1 MASTKSKKYLFI
13 VVIIAIILVLSA
25 ILGVKIYLDKK
36 NTQNT
41 QNTDSNAVEI
51 SNTTENKEE
60 QEVVQEEKKE
70 AEIFNGNDRPIA
82 VMIDNH
88 KGAWPQAGLNDT
100 YLVYEIIVEG
110 GETRLMALF
119 KGKKVDVIGP
129 VRSSRHYFL
138 DYAMENDAI
147 YAHYGWSPKA
157 KNDISSLGINNINGI
172 YYGKPTFW
180 RISAKKA
187 PHNAMTS
194 TKTILDAAKKKGYNT
209 TSKATSVLTYA
220 KEEVELEE
228 GENATEVKI
237 PHSYMQNV
245 TYKYDLKTQRYTRYA
260 RGVLQKDYT
269 TGKSI
274 TTKNIIIM
282 FANNSQL
289 NDGTTKDRQDLHN
302 IGTFDGYYIT
312 NGKAIKIKCKKESRR
327 SKTIYTNASTGE
339 VLEVNDGN
347 TWVNIC
353 PKKANVKIK

>member
-1 MASTKSKKYLFI
+1 MTGKRSKPSKHYPIFI
-13 VVIIAIILVLSA
+13 IIGVIIVLGV
-25 ILGVKIYLDKK
+25 ILGGKIFLDKK
-36 NTQNT
+36 NAQKTISNVEEKTNT
-41 QNTDSNAVEI
+41 TEAVEI
-51 SNTTENKEE
+51 
-60 QEVVQEEKKE
+60 QEPAKEEKKE
-70 AEIFNGNDRPIA
+70 AEIFKGDDRPIA

-88 KGAWPQAGLNDT
+88 RGAWPQAGLNKT

-119 KGKKVDVIGP
+119 KGKDVDVIGP

-157 KNDISSLGINNINGI
+157 KNDISSLGINNLNGI
-172 YYGKPTFW
+172 FYGKPTFW
-180 RISAKKA
+180 RISAKVA

-194 TKTILDAAKKKGYNT
+194 TKTLLDAAKKKGYRT
-209 TSKATSVLTYA
+209 TSNATSVLTYST
-220 KEEVELEE
+220 EEVENKD
-228 GENATEVKI
+228 GQTAKEVKI
-237 PHSYMQNV
+237 PHSYMQSV
-245 TYKYDLKTQRYTRYA
+245 TYKYDEKTQRYTRYA

-312 NGKAIKIKCKKESRR
+312 NGKAIKIKCKKDNRK
-327 SKTIYTNASTGE
+327 SKTIYTNATTGE
-339 VLEVNDGN
+339 TLEVNDGN
-347 TWVNIC
+347 TWINIC

>member
-1 MASTKSKKYLFI
+1 MSIMKSKKYIF
-13 VVIIAIILVLSA
+13 IIAIIVAIVVLGA
-25 ILGVKIYLDKK
+25 ILGTKIYLDRK
-36 NTQNT
+36 NAQNT
-41 QNTDSNAVEI
+41 QIAQSNDVEEDN
-51 SNTTENKEE
+51 SQT
-60 QEVVQEEKKE
+60 QEVEEAKQEEKKE
-70 AEIFNGNDRPIA
+70 PEIFKGDDRPIA

-88 KGAWPQAGLNDT
+88 KGAWPQAGLNKT

-119 KGKKVDVIGP
+119 KGQDVDVIGP

-157 KNDISSLGINNINGI
+157 KNDISSLGINSINGI

-194 TKTILDAAKKKGYNT
+194 TKTILDAAKKKGYKT
-209 TSKATSVLTYA
+209 SSKATSVLNYSSQ
-220 KEEVELEE
+220 EIELKD
-228 GENATEVKI
+228 GKTATEVKI

-245 TYKYDLKTQRYTRYA
+245 TYKYDAKTGRYTRYA

-289 NDGTTKDRQDLHN
+289 QDGTKKDRQDLHN

-312 NGKAIKIKCKKESRR
+312 NGKAIKIKCKKENRR
-327 SKTIYTNASTGE
+327 SKTIYTNATTGE
-339 VLEVNDGN
+339 VIEVNDGN
-347 TWVNIC
+347 TWINIC
-353 PKKANVKIK
+353 PKSAKVSIK

>member
-1 MASTKSKKYLFI
+1 MAGNRFKPSKHLPIFI
-13 VVIIAIILVLSA
+13 IIGLIIVLGA
-25 ILGVKIYLDKK
+25 VLGGKIYLDKK
-36 NTQNT
+36 NAQKTV
-41 QNTDSNAVEI
+41 SNVEENV
-51 SNTTENKEE
+51 NTTENTET
-60 QEVVQEEKKE
+60 QEPVKEEKKE
-70 AEIFNGNDRPIA
+70 PEIFKGDDRPIA

-88 KGAWPQAGLNDT
+88 RGAWPQAGLNKT

-119 KGKKVDVIGP
+119 KGKDVDVIGP

-157 KNDISSLGINNINGI
+157 KNDISSLGIENLNGI

-194 TKTILDAAKKKGYNT
+194 TKTLLDAAKKKGYKT

-220 KEEVELEE
+220 DEEIDNSEGKE
-228 GENATEVKI
+228 ATTVKI

-245 TYKYDLKTQRYTRYA
+245 TYKYDAKTKRYTRYA

-282 FANNSQL
+282 FANNSKLQ
-289 NDGTTKDRQDLHN
+289 DGTTKDRQDLHN

-312 NGKAIKIKCKKESRR
+312 NGKAIKIKCKKENRK
-327 SKTIYTNASTGE
+327 SKTVYTDASTGE
-339 VLEVNDGN
+339 TLKVNDGN
-347 TWVNIC
+347 TWINIC
-353 PKKANVKIK
+353 PKNAKVSIK

>member
-1 MASTKSKKYLFI
+1 MAGNRFKPSKHLPIFI
-13 VVIIAIILVLSA
+13 IIGLIIVLGA
-25 ILGVKIYLDKK
+25 VLGGKIYLDKK
-36 NTQNT
+36 NAQKTV
-41 QNTDSNAVEI
+41 SNVEENV
-51 SNTTENKEE
+51 NTTENTET
-60 QEVVQEEKKE
+60 QEPVKEEKKE
-70 AEIFNGNDRPIA
+70 PEIFKGDDRPIA

-88 KGAWPQAGLNDT
+88 NGAWPQAGLNKT

-119 KGKKVDVIGP
+119 KGKDVDVIGP

-157 KNDISSLGINNINGI
+157 KNDISSLGIENLNGI

-194 TKTILDAAKKKGYNT
+194 TKTLLDAAKKKGYKT

-220 KEEVELEE
+220 DEEIDNSEGKE
-228 GENATEVKI
+228 ATTVKI

-245 TYKYDLKTQRYTRYA
+245 TYKYDAKTKRYTRYA

-282 FANNSQL
+282 FANNSKLQ
-289 NDGTTKDRQDLHN
+289 DGTTKDRQDLHN

-312 NGKAIKIKCKKESRR
+312 NGKAIKIKCKKENRK
-327 SKTIYTNASTGE
+327 SKTVYTDASTGE
-339 VLEVNDGN
+339 TLKVNDGN
-347 TWVNIC
+347 TWINIC
-353 PKKANVKIK
+353 PKNAKVSIK

>member
-1 MASTKSKKYLFI
+1 MSSKESKSKKIF
-13 VVIIAIILVLSA
+13 IIAIIAVIV
-25 ILGVKIYLDKK
+25 ILGAVLGTKIFLDKK
-36 NTQNT
+36 NIQNT
-41 QNTDSNAVEI
+41 QIAQSNDVE
-51 SNTTENKEE
+51 NNAQE
-60 QEVVQEEKKE
+60 QENEEPQQETKKE
-70 AEIFNGNDRPIA
+70 AEIFKGDDRPIA

-88 KGAWPQAGLNDT
+88 KGAWPQAGLNKT

-119 KGKKVDVIGP
+119 KGQDVDTIGP

-138 DYAMENDAI
+138 DYVMENDAI
-147 YAHYGWSPKA
+147 YAHYGWSPRA

-194 TKTILDAAKKKGYNT
+194 TKTILQAAKKNNYKT
-209 TSKATSVLTYA
+209 TSNASSVLKYA
-220 KEEVELEE
+220 TEEIELTE
-228 GENATEVKI
+228 GQNATEVKI

-245 TYKYDLKTQRYTRYA
+245 TYKYDAKTQRYTRYA
-260 RGVLQKDYT
+260 RGILQKDYT

-289 NDGTTKDRQDLHN
+289 QDGTTKDRQDLHN

-312 NGKAIKIKCKKESRR
+312 NGKAIKIKCKKENRR

-347 TWVNIC
+347 TWINIC
-353 PKKANVKIK
+353 PKKAKVKIK

>member
-1 MASTKSKKYLFI
+1 MSNGKKIF
-13 VVIIAIILVLSA
+13 IIAIIV
-25 ILGVKIYLDKK
+25 IIVVLGVALGTKIFLDKK
-36 NTQNT
+36 NAQNT
-41 QNTDSNAVEI
+41 QSNQLNNI
-51 SNTTENKEE
+51 DENNVQSQAIEE
-60 QEVVQEEKKE
+60 PKQEEKKE
-70 AEIFNGNDRPIA
+70 AEIFNGDDRPIA

-88 KGAWPQAGLNDT
+88 KGAWPQAGLNKT

-119 KGKKVDVIGP
+119 KGQDVDVVGP

-194 TKTILDAAKKKGYNT
+194 TKTILEAAKKKGYKT
-209 TSKATSVLTYA
+209 TS
-220 KEEVELEE
+220 
-228 GENATEVKI
+228 NATEVKI

-245 TYKYDLKTQRYTRYA
+245 TYKYDTKTKRYTRYA

-289 NDGTTKDRQDLHN
+289 KDGTTKDRQDLHN

-312 NGKAIKIKCKKESRR
+312 NGRAIKIKCKKDNRR
-327 SKTIYTNASTGE
+327 SKTIYTNATTGE
-339 VLEVNDGN
+339 VIEVNDGN
-347 TWVNIC
+347 TWINIC
-353 PKKANVKIK
+353 PKSAKVTIK